1 MTSEELAAQRVR
13 DRATYQRMRERMVLD
28 PECREARLAVSRR
41 GTKKWRAMNRDNPT
55 VIEKRRA
62 KDRARW
68 AAFNDELNARKR
80 RAYVGEQ
87 AERIR
92 AKNRD
97 WYSRNVER
105 RRAYNKAYRLATRNL
120 LSERERNRRRYAQ
133 DPRRWNEY
141 QKAWRAKNS
150 TRARLYVRISA
161 NKRRGA
167 PGEFSAEQWQALVRV
182 YDFRC
187 GYCGRV
193 KPLHAD
199 HRTPISR
206 GGPNTI
212 DNIIPACKR
221 CNSRKHNKT
230 EAEFRAWLTRVD
242 ATDSSPAR
250 VLLPVLVGS
259 APAG

>member
-1 MTSEELAAQRVR
+1 MRPPGKPKWADADARGAGCGGLCAGGLAEAGAACATNAHVRPPLSEVTSRCAANRTPELFSRSSKRSKIRLAWGRAKGVSPVPTVSDLGAYPPIRDHVWWLADFKPRSQMTSEELAAQRVR

-28 PECREARLAVSRR
+28 PEYREARLAVSRR
-41 GTKKWRAMNRDNPT
+41 GTKRWQAMNRDNPT

-133 DPRRWNEY
+133 DPRRWN
-141 QKAWRAKNS
+141 
-150 TRARLYVRISA
+150 
-161 NKRRGA
+161 
-167 PGEFSAEQWQALVRV
+167 
-182 YDFRC
+182 
-187 GYCGRV
+187 
-193 KPLHAD
+193 
-199 HRTPISR
+199 
-206 GGPNTI
+206 
-212 DNIIPACKR
+212 
-221 CNSRKHNKT
+221 
-230 EAEFRAWLTRVD
+230 
-242 ATDSSPAR
+242 
-250 VLLPVLVGS
+250 
-259 APAG
+259 